1 MTKPRSTT
9 WSRGYGWGRRL
20 ILAATLGATLVLMAA
35 MPALAVSSH
44 KYMW

>member
-35 MPALAVSSH
+35 PAWA
-44 KYMW
+44 KYMWIAAP